1 VSARDAGSRPRPTAR
16 TDVRIGPGPGRDA
29 RLYRPDRPREPPLV
43 VLVPGLGPDAALRSV
58 AERYAEHGYA
68 ALLVERPAGTPVDPS
83 WIRRRLDRALERG
96 PRLDGV
102 RGPATLRVADL
113 AAGPALSLAATRRVG
128 AVVVRAPVLDGRRLL
143 ARPPAALARLGV
155 AALRDRL
162 GPGDR
167 TISLRATGDRPG
179 PALLAAA
186 AAPGAPVGAPVPAR
200 SALAL
205 ARHRTRAD
213 DLVGV
218 VAPVLVVGPADDPV
232 AGDPVAAAE
241 RLPAGVGT
249 TLRWPA
255 GGEGGLAHEF
265 AFLADVL
272 PADGG

>member
-43 VLVPGLGPDAALRSV
+43 VLVPGLGPDATLRSV
-58 AERYAEHGYA
+58 AGRYAEHGHA

-83 WIRRRLDRALERG
+83 WIRRRLDRALDRG

-128 AVVVRAPVLDGRRLL
+128 AVVARAPVLDGRRLL
-143 ARPPAALARLGV
+143 ARPPAALARLGA

-162 GPGDR
+162 RPGDR
-167 TISLRATGDRPG
+167 TISLRATGDG
-179 PALLAAA
+179 PAPTLLAAA
-186 AAPGAPVGAPVPAR
+186 EPGISDGASVPAR

-205 ARHRTRAD
+205 ARHRTRVDELA
-213 DLVGV
+213 GV
-218 VAPVLVVGPADDPV
+218 AAPVLVAGPADDPV
-232 AGDPVAAAE
+232 ADDPVAAAE